1 MKSLENLKASFAGE
15 SQANRKYTAFAEKAE
30 KEGYSKIARLFKAVA
45 EAETIHAL
53 RQLQVLN
60 GVKST
65 RENLQTALEGETHEF
80 TVMYPEFIEEA
91 EKEGA
96 KEAKTAFHLANEA
109 EKEHAKLFEKALKA
123 LEEGSDF
130 PAEGFALCP
139 VCGYVAEN
147 EAPEKCPICSTPGT
161 KFRSF

>member
-1 MKSLENLKASFAGE
+1 MKSQENLKSSFAGE

-30 KEGYSKIARLFKAVA
+30 KEGFAKVARLFRAVA

-53 RQLQVLN
+53 RQLHVM
-60 GVKST
+60 GAVKNT
-65 RENLQTALEGETHEF
+65 AENLQAALEGETYEF
-80 TVMYPEFIEEA
+80 TVMYPEFIAEA
-91 EKEGA
+91 EKEGV
-96 KEAKTAFHLANEA
+96 KEAKMAFHLANEA
-109 EKEHAKLFEKALKA
+109 EKEHGKLFEKALAAVK
-123 LEEGSDF
+123 EGSDF

-147 EAPEKCPICSTPGT
+147 EAPERCPICNTPGE

>member
-1 MKSLENLKASFAGE
+1 MKSQENLKASFAGE

-30 KEGYSKIARLFKAVA
+30 KEGYSKVSRLFKAVA

-53 RQLQVLN
+53 RQLQVMS
-60 GVKST
+60 GVKDT
-65 RENLQTALEGETHEF
+65 KENLKSALEGETYEF

-96 KEAKTAFHLANEA
+96 KEAKIAFHFANEA
-109 EKEHAKLFEKALKA
+109 EKEHGKLFEKALNA

-147 EAPEKCPICSTPGT
+147 EAPDRCPICNTPGE
-161 KFRSF
+161 KFRMF